1 MAARSQPASLF
12 GALILFAASLYAT
25 RQAAKTLPSGSA
37 RPSLGR
43 ILGNVWGE
51 LGRDNVSVMAAGV
64 AFYSFL
70 SLFPG
75 LSAVI
80 SLYGLAADPAVIG
93 QQLAALSEVL
103 PNQAL
108 QLVSGQL
115 HTLTTAPPAK
125 LGIGFA
131 LSLLFTFWSATS
143 GSATLM
149 AALTIAYE
157 ARDRRGPL
165 GFYLRAIALTIG
177 IGAFGL
183 VSLFL
188 IAVVPAVIEWLP
200 LRAGWQGSIWLVR
213 WPTLAALAYGA
224 LALVYRFAPARA
236 TPRWHW
242 FAPGTIAAALLWL
255 LGSAG
260 FSFYVAHFGTYD
272 KTYGTLGAAVV
283 LLVWL
288 YVSAYIVL
296 AGAELNSE
304 IEQRSS
310 QWTA

>member
-1 MAARSQPASLF
+1 MTAKSRPTL
-12 GALILFAASLYAT
+12 GALIAVAASVYAVVHE
-25 RQAAKTLPSGSA
+25 GGA
-37 RPSLGR
+37 RPAAPAQSDWRRVLA
-43 ILGNVWGE
+43 NVWNE
-51 LGRDNVSVMAAGV
+51 LGRDNISVMAAGV

-80 SLYGLAADPAVIG
+80 SLYGLVADPGVLG

-103 PNQAL
+103 PHEAL
-108 QLVSGQL
+108 QLVASQL
-115 HTLTTAPPAK
+115 HTLITAPQAK
-125 LGIGFA
+125 LGLGFSI
-131 LSLLFTFWSATS
+131 SLLFAFWSATS
-143 GSATLM
+143 GIATLM
-149 AALTIAYE
+149 SALTVAYE
-157 ARDRRGPL
+157 ARDRRGL
-165 GFYLRAIALTIG
+165 LAFYLRAFVLTIG

-188 IAVVPAVIEWLP
+188 IAVVPAAIGWLP
-200 LRAGWQGSIWLVR
+200 LRPGVRDWIWLVR
-213 WPTLAALAYGA
+213 WPTLITLAYAA
-224 LALVYRFAPARA
+224 LALVYRFAPAR
-236 TPRWHW
+236 TMPRWHW

-260 FSFYVAHFGTYD
+260 FSFYVARFGTYD
-272 KTYGTLGAAVV
+272 KMYGTLGAAAV

-304 IEQRSS
+304 IEKRRSPS
-310 QWTA
+310 TV

>member
-1 MAARSQPASLF
+1 MAARSQPALLF
-12 GALILFAASLYAT
+12 GALIFFAASLYAT
-25 RQAAKTLPSGSA
+25 TRRAPTEPSAPA
-37 RPSLGR
+37 RPSWGR
-43 ILGNVWGE
+43 ILANVWGE

-103 PNQAL
+103 PSQAL
-108 QLVSGQL
+108 QLVATQMQA
-115 HTLTTAPPAK
+115 LTTAPPAK
-125 LGIGFA
+125 LGLGFA
-131 LSLLFTFWSATS
+131 ISLLFTFWSATS
-143 GSATLM
+143 GIATLM
-149 AALTIAYE
+149 AALTVAYE
-157 ARDRRGPL
+157 VRDRRGL
-165 GFYLRAIALTIG
+165 LAFYLRAIVLTLG

-188 IAVVPAVIEWLP
+188 IAVVPAAIEWLP
-200 LRAGWQGSIWLVR
+200 LRAGWQGWIWLVR
-213 WPTLAALAYGA
+213 WPTLAALAYAA

-236 TPRWHW
+236 TPHWHW

-260 FSFYVAHFGTYD
+260 FSFYVARFGTYD
-272 KTYGTLGAAVV
+272 KTYGTLGAAAV

-304 IEQRSS
+304 VEKPR
-310 QWTA
+310 A